1 MSKYLVVLMLMMAS
15 TASWGLCLK
24 PTAKDGMIADTAT
37 TIVGVHGFGLV
48 ETNPL
53 GLVGSTVLKAVA
65 LAYAEDLPKEKQQD
79 FNNKAGAVWSA
90 AAVNNVM
97 VILGVSNPV
106 AIIIGVISGIV
117 FYNMP
122 PCEENDG

>member
-1 MSKYLVVLMLMMAS
+1 MSKYLVMLLLMTSM
-15 TASWGLCLK
+15 TSWGECFK
-24 PTAKDGMIADTAT
+24 PTAKGGMIADTAT
-37 TIVGVHGFGLV
+37 TIIGVHGFGLI

-53 GLVGSTVLKAVA
+53 GVVGSTVLKAVA
-65 LAYAEDLPKEKQQD
+65 LAYTEDWPKEKQQE
-79 FNNKAGAVWSA
+79 FGNKAGAVWSGA
-90 AAVNNVM
+90 AINNVM
-97 VILGVSNPV
+97 VILGVLNPV

>member
-1 MSKYLVVLMLMMAS
+1 MSKYLVMLMLMMAS
-15 TASWGLCLK
+15 MASWGVCIN

-37 TIVGVHGFGLV
+37 TIVGVYGFGLV
-48 ETNPL
+48 ESNPL
-53 GLVGSTVLKAVA
+53 GVVGSTVLKAVA
-65 LAYAEDLPKEKQQD
+65 LAYTEDLPKEKQQKFD
-79 FNNKAGAVWSA
+79 NKAGAVWSA

-97 VILGVSNPV
+97 AILGASTPIS
-106 AIIIGVISGIV
+106 IIIGVISGIV

>member
-65 LAYAEDLPKEKQQD
+65 LAYAEDLPKEKQQE
-79 FNNKAGAVWSA
+79 FGNKAGAVWGA
-90 AAVNNVM
+90 TAVNNVM
-97 VILGVSNPV
+97 VILGAATPV

>member
-1 MSKYLVVLMLMMAS
+1 MIKYLLVLLLWFG
-15 TASWGLCLK
+15 TAANAICLK

-37 TIVGVHGFGLV
+37 TIVGVYGFGLV

-53 GLVGSTVLKAVA
+53 GVVGSTVLKAVA
-65 LAYAEDLPKEKQQD
+65 LAYTEDLPKEKQQE

-97 VILGVSNPV
+97 VILGAATPV

>member
-1 MSKYLVVLMLMMAS
+1 MSKYLVVLMLMMTS

-65 LAYAEDLPKEKQQD
+65 LAYAEDLPKEKQQEFD
-79 FNNKAGAVWSA
+79 NKAGAVWSA

-97 VILGVSNPV
+97 VILGAATPV

>member
-1 MSKYLVVLMLMMAS
+1 MSKYLVMLMLMMAS
-15 TASWGLCLK
+15 MASWGVCLK

-37 TIVGVHGFGLV
+37 TIVGVHGFGLI

-53 GLVGSTVLKAVA
+53 GFVGSTVLKAVA
-65 LAYAEDLPKEKQQD
+65 LAYAEDLPKEKQQEFD
-79 FNNKAGAVWSA
+79 NKAGAVWSA

-97 VILGVSNPV
+97 VILGAATPV

>member
-1 MSKYLVVLMLMMAS
+1 MIKYLLVLLLWS
-15 TASWGLCLK
+15 NTANAICLK

-37 TIVGVHGFGLV
+37 TIVGVYGFGLV

-53 GLVGSTVLKAVA
+53 GFVGSTVLKAVT
-65 LAYAEDLPKEKQQD
+65 LAYTDDLPKEKQQK
-79 FNNKAGAVWSA
+79 FSNTAGAVWSA
-90 AAVNNVM
+90 AAVSNVM
-97 VILGVSNPV
+97 VILGAATPV

>member
-1 MSKYLVVLMLMMAS
+1 MIKYLLVLLLWS
-15 TASWGLCLK
+15 NTADAICLK

-53 GLVGSTVLKAVA
+53 GFVGITVLKAVA
-65 LAYAEDLPKEKQQD
+65 LAYTEDLPKEKQQE

-106 AIIIGVISGIV
+106 AMIIGVISGIV

-122 PCEENDG
+122 PCEENND

>member
-1 MSKYLVVLMLMMAS
+1 MSKYLVMLMLMMAS
-15 TASWGLCLK
+15 MASWGVCLK

-37 TIVGVHGFGLV
+37 TIVGVYGFGLV

-53 GLVGSTVLKAVA
+53 GVVGSTVLKAVA
-65 LAYAEDLPKEKQQD
+65 LSYTEDLPKEKQQE
-79 FNNKAGAVWSA
+79 FSNKAGAVWSGA
-90 AAVNNVM
+90 AINNVM
-97 VILGVSNPV
+97 AILGASTPIS
-106 AIIIGVISGIV
+106 IIIGVISGIV

>member
-24 PTAKDGMIADTAT
+24 PTANDGMIADTAT

-65 LAYAEDLPKEKQQD
+65 LAYAEDLPKEKQQEFD
-79 FNNKAGAVWSA
+79 NKAGAVWSA

-97 VILGVSNPV
+97 VILGAATPV

>member
-1 MSKYLVVLMLMMAS
+1 MSKYLVILMLMMAS

>member
-1 MSKYLVVLMLMMAS
+1 MSKYLVILMLMMAS

-37 TIVGVHGFGLV
+37 TIVGVHGFGLI

-53 GLVGSTVLKAVA
+53 GVIGSTVLKAVT
-65 LAYAEDLPKEKQQD
+65 LAYAEDLPKEKQQEFD
-79 FNNKAGAVWSA
+79 NKAGAVWSA

-97 VILGVSNPV
+97 VILGAATPVS
-106 AIIIGVISGIV
+106 IIIGVISGIV

>member
-1 MSKYLVVLMLMMAS
+1 MIKYLLVLLLWS
-15 TASWGLCLK
+15 NTADAICLK

-37 TIVGVHGFGLV
+37 TIVGVHGFGLS

-53 GLVGSTVLKAVA
+53 GVVGSTVLKAVA
-65 LAYAEDLPKEKQQD
+65 LAYTEDWPKEKQQE
-79 FNNKAGAVWSA
+79 FSNKAGAFWSG

-97 VILGVSNPV
+97 VILGAATPIS
-106 AIIIGVISGIV
+106 IIIGVISGIV

-122 PCEENDG
+122 PCEENND

>member
-1 MSKYLVVLMLMMAS
+1 M
-15 TASWGLCLK
+15 TSWGECFK
-24 PTAKDGMIADTAT
+24 PTAKGGMIADTAT
-37 TIVGVHGFGLV
+37 TIIGVHGFGLI

-53 GLVGSTVLKAVA
+53 GVVGSTVLKAVA
-65 LAYAEDLPKEKQQD
+65 LAYTEDWPKEKQQE
-79 FNNKAGAVWSA
+79 FGNKAGAVWSGA
-90 AAVNNVM
+90 AINNVM
-97 VILGVSNPV
+97 VILGVLNPV

>member
-1 MSKYLVVLMLMMAS
+1 MSKYLVILMLMMAS

-37 TIVGVHGFGLV
+37 TIVGVHGFGLI

-53 GLVGSTVLKAVA
+53 GVIGSTVLKAVT
-65 LAYAEDLPKEKQQD
+65 LAYAEDLPKEKQQEFD
-79 FNNKAGAVWSA
+79 NKAGAVWSA

-97 VILGVSNPV
+97 VILGAATPV

>member
-37 TIVGVHGFGLV
+37 TIVGVHGFGLI

-53 GLVGSTVLKAVA
+53 GVIGSTVLKAVT
-65 LAYAEDLPKEKQQD
+65 LAYAEDLPKEKQQEFD
-79 FNNKAGAVWSA
+79 NKAGAVWSA

-97 VILGVSNPV
+97 VILGAATPVS
-106 AIIIGVISGIV
+106 IIIGVISGIV

>member
-1 MSKYLVVLMLMMAS
+1 MIKYLLLLILWS
-15 TASWGLCLK
+15 GTANAICLK
-24 PTAKDGMIADTAT
+24 PTAKDGAISDTAT
-37 TIVGVHGFGLV
+37 TIVGVYGYGLL

-53 GLVGSTVLKAVA
+53 GLVGSTVSKVVA
-65 LAYAEDLPKEKQQD
+65 LTMAEDLPKKQQKEFD
-79 FNNKAGAVWSA
+79 NTAAAFWGG

-97 VILGVSNPV
+97 VILGASTTIS
-106 AIIIGVISGIV
+106 IIIGVISSIV

>member
-1 MSKYLVVLMLMMAS
+1 MSKYLVILMLMMAS

-37 TIVGVHGFGLV
+37 TIVGVHGFGLI

-53 GLVGSTVLKAVA
+53 GVIGSTVLKAVT
-65 LAYAEDLPKEKQQD
+65 LAYAEDLPKEKQQEFD
-79 FNNKAGAVWSA
+79 NKAGAVWGA

-97 VILGVSNPV
+97 VILGAATPVS
-106 AIIIGVISGIV
+106 IIIGVISGIV

>member
-1 MSKYLVVLMLMMAS
+1 MSKYLVILMLMMAS

-37 TIVGVHGFGLV
+37 TIVGVHGFGLI

-53 GLVGSTVLKAVA
+53 GVIGSTVLKAVT
-65 LAYAEDLPKEKQQD
+65 LAYAEDLPKEKQQE
-79 FNNKAGAVWSA
+79 FSNKAGAFWSG

-97 VILGVSNPV
+97 VILGAATPIS
-106 AIIIGVISGIV
+106 IIIGVISGIV

-122 PCEENDG
+122 PCKENND